1 MLLQA
6 IADGNLLVEVEFP
19 PLSVELMEDTSSSA
33 YDISRANVR
42 LASQFGEFFATEGK
56 RVSILLP
63 DEAELDRAVEDE
75 VSFYRYIHTSFKKA
89 ISCSICIATQ
99 ACCCWR

>member
-1 MLLQA
+1 MYSQVTTANAHPCYCMLLLQA

-42 LASQFGEFFATEGK
+42 LASQFGEFFATDGK

-75 VSFYRYIHTSFKKA
+75 VS
-89 ISCSICIATQ
+89 
-99 ACCCWR
+99 